1 MPTTPRWRGG
11 SPIEV
16 SSCVECWHR
25 ILRTFQ
31 EPAWDAVWVSD
42 GQSAPLLL
50 VVEDDPALSRL
61 LTDLFVDEGYQV
73 DVAAD
78 GQQGLHSGLTG
89 SYDAMIIDRGLP
101 VMDGSDL
108 VALLRS
114 RGIATPALLLT
125 ARGSVADRV
134 DGLDAGAQDYLVKPF
149 EIPELL
155 ARVRAL
161 VRRPDGGSTLRA
173 GGLCLDRIT
182 RTVSGSAVGN
192 RVVEL
197 SEREMTLLATLMSA
211 PKRVF
216 TRRQLLEIAFEGAD
230 SAGVVDTYV
239 HYLRR
244 KLGRGV
250 VQTVHGIGYRLGP
263 G

>member
-1 MPTTPRWRGG
+1 
-11 SPIEV
+11 
-16 SSCVECWHR
+16 
-25 ILRTFQ
+25 
-31 EPAWDAVWVSD
+31 
-42 GQSAPLLL
+42 
-50 VVEDDPALSRL
+50 
-61 LTDLFVDEGYQV
+61 
-73 DVAAD
+73 
-78 GQQGLHSGLTG
+78 
-89 SYDAMIIDRGLP
+89 
-101 VMDGSDL
+101 MDGSDL

-125 ARGSVADRV
+125 ARGGSVADRV

-161 VRRPDGGSTLRA
+161 VRRPDGGVPRCVP

>member
-1 MPTTPRWRGG
+1 MTAR
-11 SPIEV
+11 
-16 SSCVECWHR
+16 
-25 ILRTFQ
+25 
-31 EPAWDAVWVSD
+31 
-42 GQSAPLLL
+42 QSAPALLI
-50 VVEDDPALSRL
+50 VEDDRALSTM
-61 LTDLFVDEGYQV
+61 LTDLFLEEGYVV

-89 SYDAMIIDRGLP
+89 TYDAIIVDRGLP

-108 VALLRS
+108 VAVLRS
-114 RGIATPALLLT
+114 RGISTPALLLT

-134 DGLDAGAQDYLVKPF
+134 EGLDAGAQDYLVKPF

-161 VRRPDGGSTLRA
+161 VRRPDGGSMLRA
-173 GGLCLDRIT
+173 GGLCLDRIA
-182 RTVSGSAVGN
+182 RTVSGGTAGDHQ
-192 RVVEL
+192 VEL
-197 SEREMTLLATLMSA
+197 SEREMALLAALMSA
-211 PKRVF
+211 PKRIF
-216 TRRQLLEIAFEGAD
+216 TRRQLLEIVFEGAD
-230 SAGVVDTYV
+230 TEGAVDTYV

-250 VQTVHGIGYRLGP
+250 VRTMHGTGYRLGP